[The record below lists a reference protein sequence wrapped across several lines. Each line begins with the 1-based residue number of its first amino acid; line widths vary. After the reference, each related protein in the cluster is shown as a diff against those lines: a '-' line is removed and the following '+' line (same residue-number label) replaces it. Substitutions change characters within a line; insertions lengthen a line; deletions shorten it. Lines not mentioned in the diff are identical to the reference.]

1 MSLKLSPTYFQPGE
15 PFFEVLQWQKTFL
28 LMSLLGSGG
37 LVLISKIPLPLT
49 VFLVSSPT
57 IKLGWWASSS
67 CYCQLLGS
75 FSACFLLQWNR
86 IMPHYWRVW
95 HHHRWTGDWW
105 SHLPYHR
112 WGSSFLLRVML
123 GVPTT
128 TANKWR
134 VFGKLNLMLV
144 FEYFSGSA
152 LLEGERPRSYFF
164 RAFCLYALARY
175 FLVQNS
181 YCVDLRI
188 CMVAYELKK
197 GNLVGLDLGRDPQ
210 WFGCLS

>member
-1 MSLKLSPTYFQPGE
+1 M
-15 PFFEVLQWQKTFL
+15 
-28 LMSLLGSGG
+28 
-37 LVLISKIPLPLT
+37 
-49 VFLVSSPT
+49 
-57 IKLGWWASSS
+57 
-67 CYCQLLGS
+67 
-75 FSACFLLQWNR
+75 
-86 IMPHYWRVW
+86 
-95 HHHRWTGDWW
+95 
-105 SHLPYHR
+105 

-123 GVPTT
+123 GVPTA

-152 LLEGERPRSYFF
+152 LLEGERPHSYFF
-164 RAFCLYALARY
+164 CAFCLYALARY